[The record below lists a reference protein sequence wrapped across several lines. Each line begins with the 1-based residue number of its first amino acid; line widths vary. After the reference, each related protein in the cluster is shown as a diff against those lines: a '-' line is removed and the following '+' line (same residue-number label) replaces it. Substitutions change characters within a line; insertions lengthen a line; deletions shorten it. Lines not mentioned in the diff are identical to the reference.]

1 MKRARRYA
9 RRTAFTCVGVI
20 AAVGIGVYSQRD
32 HESMQAVLKGHVGP
46 IYAIA
51 FSRDGKILASEGAD
65 GTVKLW
71 DVAEARLRNTIP
83 ASEKPDWFRPKL
95 AVSPDGS
102 IKAEAT
108 KERGGWRYKTVD
120 IVSLPSGRKIN
131 SLPGHPDQL
140 NTIAISPDGNLL
152 ATGGGYN
159 DHPAPINPPGD
170 VRIWNV
176 ATGALVATFDG
187 HGGAVS
193 DVAFSP
199 DGKILASACYDGMI
213 RFWNVANMNP

>member
-1 MKRARRYA
+1 MKRANR
-9 RRTAFTCVGVI
+9 FTMLIMFACFCVI

-32 HESMQAVLKGHVGP
+32 HESMRAVLKGHVGP
-46 IYAIA
+46 IHAIA
-51 FSRDGKILASEGAD
+51 FSPDGKILASEGAD
-65 GTVKLW
+65 GTVRLW

-83 ASEKPDWFRPKL
+83 ASEKPDWFRPVL

-120 IVSLPSGRKIN
+120 LVSMPSGRKIN

-140 NTIAISPDGNLL
+140 NTVAFSPDGGML

-170 VRIWNV
+170 VRLWSV
-176 ATGALVATFDG
+176 ATGALVTTLDG

-199 DGKILASACYDGMI
+199 DGKTLASACYDGMI
-213 RFWNVANMNP
+213 RFWNVANISP